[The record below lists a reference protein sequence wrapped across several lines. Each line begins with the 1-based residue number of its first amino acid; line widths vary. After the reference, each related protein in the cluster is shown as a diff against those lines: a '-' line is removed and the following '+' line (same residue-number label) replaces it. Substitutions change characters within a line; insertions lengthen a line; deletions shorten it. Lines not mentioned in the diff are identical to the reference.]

1 MTLYEEFMG
10 AINRATQKW
19 NTYKR
24 NEAVYKG
31 KVDAAQVDLEKLIGQ
46 LRACI
51 DRLIDL
57 QGDYSVYIRR
67 ITTIREDMQQL
78 LNQQIEVIQ
87 RSDDACDV
95 KINQLKTQFEQFVNQ
110 IQDWEDGE
118 LRFEQ
123 LFRDLNVE
131 IKRICDRAD
140 RLDREKTEREAKKQ
154 EFENEIKLTEDLL
167 DSKRRERTQD
177 SSTTAT
183 ETKRPEVQEPQ
194 QQQPEQVEVDGLPDG
209 WTAYRDPDSQRTYYT
224 HIDGRT
230 QWDLPEVTPR
240 QQEEPRQQGEDFGE
254 EFDCTNHPKAR
265 FGQDLRNHIL
275 RKWNGDP
282 LFRLDR
288 QAKKEKMQRYLEKL
302 AVKPRCKQVLNRL
315 GLMPAQMANLLDKG
329 DNGGSSQG
337 FGRPNAWRA
346 ASDVLTGGRRT
357 RKKRGGWQTPQ
368 KLESISRYSP
378 IRRVERKKKKKK
390 KKNTKKNKKRRRRK
404 QTKRRGK
411 KRN

>member
-1 MTLYEEFMG
+1 MSLYEEFMG
-10 AINRATQKW
+10 AINRATTKW
-19 NTYKR
+19 NTYKQ
-24 NEAVYKG
+24 NEAAYKG
-31 KVDAAQVDLEKLIGQ
+31 RVDAAQNELERLIGE

-95 KINQLKTQFEQFVNQ
+95 KISQLKTQFEQFVNQ

-154 EFENEIKLTEDLL
+154 EFESEIKLTEDLL
-167 DSKRRERTQD
+167 ESKRRERTQD

-183 ETKRPEVQEPQ
+183 EAKIPEVQEPQ
-194 QQQPEQVEVDGLPDG
+194 QQQPKQVEVDGLPDD
-209 WTAYRDPDSQRTYYT
+209 WTAYRDPASQRTYYT
-224 HIDGRT
+224 HTDGRT

-254 EFDCTNHPKAR
+254 EFDWYR
-265 FGQDLRNHIL
+265 G
-275 RKWNGDP
+275 RKY
-282 LFRLDR
+282 
-288 QAKKEKMQRYLEKL
+288 E
-302 AVKPRCKQVLNRL
+302 
-315 GLMPAQMANLLDKG
+315 
-329 DNGGSSQG
+329 
-337 FGRPNAWRA
+337 
-346 ASDVLTGGRRT
+346 
-357 RKKRGGWQTPQ
+357 
-368 KLESISRYSP
+368 
-378 IRRVERKKKKKK
+378 
-390 KKNTKKNKKRRRRK
+390 
-404 QTKRRGK
+404 
-411 KRN
+411 